1 MAIQKNIKIN
11 VDTGQAV
18 KDVDKLD
25 DSFKNL
31 DNQTEKTSAG
41 LKDVGENG
49 GAIAILDSLTGGLA
63 TRVRDAYE
71 ATKLFNFSL
80 KGTRTALI
88 ATGVGAFIVALGVI
102 VAYWDEIADAIKGT
116 TENLETQLTLT
127 KSIQSNLDVQLK
139 TLDKRIELGKKQGLV
154 NEELEAQRIAI
165 IKRLQEQNDAE
176 VRILENQ
183 LTRLKSTATEVGFW
197 DSISG
202 SIQFALFGAE
212 GLATSGAKLAAERLT
227 AIKDL
232 ETQIDSAKLAAIDL
246 QVTLFD
252 LENPEVE
259 GGEVFKKRTP
269 ESIDNGLK
277 SEDLVTLNSKEILAQ
292 KTDELDD
299 KLTQSILDREKSA
312 LNEKR
317 ANALREIQY
326 RQQVKEASIQ
336 LASSTLNALG
346 ALAEEGSALSKG
358 VAVAQAIMSTYQ
370 GVNAA
375 LAQTTD
381 PTPTQSL
388 RFANAAAVGI
398 AGLLNV
404 KKILETQ
411 PISKGAPNISGGR
424 GSAPAAPS
432 FNLVEGTQENQIAN
446 SLNNR
451 EPVQSFVV
459 ATAVTSSQELNRNA
473 ESNGSL

>member
-232 ETQIDSAKLAAIDL
+232 ETQIDNAKLAAIDL

-259 GGEVFKKRTP
+259 GGEVFKKRKP
-269 ESIDNGLK
+269 ENIDNGLK
-277 SEDLVTLNSKEILAQ
+277 SEDLITLNSKEILAQ

-326 RQQVKEASIQ
+326 RKGVKDASIQ

-381 PTPTQSL
+381 PTPTQTL
-388 RFANAAAVGI
+388 RFANAAAVGV
-398 AGLLNV
+398 AVYTVMSTMVRQWMPYNR
-404 KKILETQ
+404 
-411 PISKGAPNISGGR
+411 GAYTWH
-424 GSAPAAPS
+424 
-432 FNLVEGTQENQIAN
+432 L
-446 SLNNR
+446 
-451 EPVQSFVV
+451 
-459 ATAVTSSQELNRNA
+459 
-473 ESNGSL
+473 

>member
-1 MAIQKNIKIN
+1 
-11 VDTGQAV
+11 
-18 KDVDKLD
+18 
-25 DSFKNL
+25 
-31 DNQTEKTSAG
+31 
-41 LKDVGENG
+41 
-49 GAIAILDSLTGGLA
+49 

-269 ESIDNGLK
+269 ESID
-277 SEDLVTLNSKEILAQ
+277 
-292 KTDELDD
+292 
-299 KLTQSILDREKSA
+299 
-312 LNEKR
+312 
-317 ANALREIQY
+317 
-326 RQQVKEASIQ
+326 
-336 LASSTLNALG
+336 
-346 ALAEEGSALSKG
+346 
-358 VAVAQAIMSTYQ
+358 
-370 GVNAA
+370 
-375 LAQTTD
+375 
-381 PTPTQSL
+381 
-388 RFANAAAVGI
+388 
-398 AGLLNV
+398 
-404 KKILETQ
+404 
-411 PISKGAPNISGGR
+411 
-424 GSAPAAPS
+424 
-432 FNLVEGTQENQIAN
+432 
-446 SLNNR
+446 
-451 EPVQSFVV
+451 
-459 ATAVTSSQELNRNA
+459 
-473 ESNGSL
+473 

>member
-102 VAYWDEIADAIKGT
+102 VAYWDEISDAIEGT
-116 TENLETQLTLT
+116 TRRLKKQDEAYQRILGSLDKQIELNKLDSEIAIKKGESAEEFLRLEKELLIEKQKTIKL
-127 KSIQSNLDVQLK
+127 NLDNLKIQLAK
-139 TLDKRIELGKKQGLV
+139 ENSQVREFTLLEKGLTALKAYVLGYDTIGQSIVEAYGFDVVSEIQARI
-154 NEELEAQRIAI
+154 NELEVLAKQTELA
-165 IKRLQEQNDAE
+165 
-176 VRILENQ
+176 
-183 LTRLKSTATEVGFW
+183 LTPEKKETE
-197 DSISG
+197 
-202 SIQFALFGAE
+202 
-212 GLATSGAKLAAERLT
+212 
-227 AIKDL
+227 
-232 ETQIDSAKLAAIDL
+232 
-246 QVTLFD
+246 
-252 LENPEVE
+252 
-259 GGEVFKKRTP
+259 GESNKKREKAFTL
-269 ESIDNGLK
+269 DNGLK
-277 SEDLVTLNSKEILAQ
+277 PDDAITLDSKKLLAEKTAEINDKVTKDILTSEAAILNAKRLTRDL
-292 KTDELDD
+292 
-299 KLTQSILDREKSA
+299 
-312 LNEKR
+312 
-317 ANALREIQY
+317 EIQY
-326 RQQVKEASIQ
+326 RQQVKDASIQ

-346 ALAEEGSALSKG
+346 TLAEEGSALSKG

-381 PTPTQSL
+381 PTPTQTL

-411 PISKGAPNISGGR
+411 PISKTAPNISGGR

>member
-31 DNQTEKTSAG
+31 DNQTEKTSSS

-80 KGTRTALI
+80 KGTSKALI
-88 ATGVGAFIVALGVI
+88 ATGVGAFVVALGVI
-102 VAYWDEIADAIKGT
+102 VAYWDDITEAISGANKELVELNKTAYETVRAFDAVSASWVSAIEFDGLIDASTSLAVLRNEFKD
-116 TENLETQLTLT
+116 
-127 KSIQSNLDVQLK
+127 LDNVLK
-139 TLDKRIELGKKQGLV
+139 TLEKNGDDTKERVDEIVSAYRDYLVVQADIKIATEKLQKLDSDDSSFNIKTKQL
-154 NEELEAQRIAI
+154 NSEIF
-165 IKRLQEQNDAE
+165 
-176 VRILENQ
+176 Q
-183 LTRLKSTATEVGFW
+183 LRLK
-197 DSISG
+197 
-202 SIQFALFGAE
+202 
-212 GLATSGAKLAAERLT
+212 KLE
-227 AIKDL
+227 
-232 ETQIDSAKLAAIDL
+232 L
-246 QVTLFD
+246 QNIFD
-252 LENPEVE
+252 IEEKE
-259 GGEVFKKRTP
+259 KKEDKEVFEKRKT

-277 SEDLVTLNSKEILAQ
+277 PDDAITLDSKKLLAEKTAEINDKVTKDILTSEAAILNA
-292 KTDELDD
+292 
-299 KLTQSILDREKSA
+299 
-312 LNEKR
+312 KR
-317 ANALREIQY
+317 ITRDYEIQY
-326 RQQVKEASIQ
+326 RQQVKDASIQ
-336 LASSTLNALG
+336 LASSTLNALV

-381 PTPTQSL
+381 PTPTQTL

-411 PISKGAPNISGGR
+411 PISKTSPNISGGR

-451 EPVQSFVV
+451 EPIQSFVV